1 MAIVKIKST
10 PEGLAFWN
18 HVEAIAAQMRQQ
30 SGGSSV
36 VELRSSKPNVAGSIP
51 VPRSNIVRFKCPGN

>member
-36 VELRSSKPNVAGSIP
+36 VELRSSNRMSRV
-51 VPRSNIVRFKCPGN
+51 RSPFPAPTS